1 MRGSRLL
8 LALACVLAVLVAP
21 AALAQGI
28 GDVAAR
34 ARESRERAGTKTE
47 TGPTFTNHDLDARR
61 PPGSER
67 DADDAAD
74 EAPPSSDS
82 TSERREPE
90 RRYERRDAD
99 TARQTDAVN
108 RAQAEVD
115 SIERRIR
122 ELNGRLNPMSRDY
135 VYGAATSGDPAGEEL
150 RIKQE
155 LSELEERLVRARQE
169 LAEANEGRNAVRQQ
183 REPPSSSS
191 DVH

>member
-1 MRGSRLL
+1 MRAPGLL
-8 LALACVLAVLVAP
+8 LVSVLAALAAP

-34 ARESRERAGTKTE
+34 ERDSREKSGKKAE
-47 TGPTFTNHDLDARR
+47 TGPVFTNDDLDARR

-67 DADDAAD
+67 DDDDAR
-74 EAPPSSDS
+74 EATESS
-82 TSERREPE
+82 TEERREPE

-99 TARQTDAVN
+99 TAEQTQAVN

-115 SIERRIR
+115 SIEKRSR

-135 VYGAATSGDPAGEEL
+135 VYGAAAEEL

-155 LSELEERLVRARQE
+155 LRELEDRLVRARQD
-169 LAEANEGRNAVRQQ
+169 LARANQGLGAA
-183 REPPSSSS
+183 REPRAPSAS